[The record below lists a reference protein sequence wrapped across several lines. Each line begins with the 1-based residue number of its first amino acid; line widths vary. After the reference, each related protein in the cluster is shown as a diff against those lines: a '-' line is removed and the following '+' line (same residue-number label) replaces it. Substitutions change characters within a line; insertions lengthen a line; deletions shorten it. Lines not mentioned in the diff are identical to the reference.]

1 MSSVGSTQVLDFS
14 NEEGPEAIE
23 ALEGFDLALPTLDA
37 FVLPSSK
44 ALCQVTKKGVFT
56 SDGQRHWRDEW
67 KEVTLAVHEGDLV
80 ALATVGGKVDLV
92 TLVQGKLQ
100 TIR

>member
-1 MSSVGSTQVLDFS
+1 M
-14 NEEGPEAIE
+14 
-23 ALEGFDLALPTLDA
+23 
-37 FVLPSSK
+37 
-44 ALCQVTKKGVFT
+44 TKKGVST
-56 SDGQRHWRDEW
+56 SDGQRHWRDGW

-80 ALATVGGKVDLV
+80 ALATVGGKIDLV

>member
-14 NEEGPEAIE
+14 TEEGPEAIE
-23 ALEGFDLALPTLDA
+23 ALEGYDLTLPTLDA
-37 FVLPSSK
+37 FVLPASK
-44 ALCQVTKKGVFT
+44 ELCQVTKRGIST

-80 ALATVGGKVDLV
+80 ALATVGGKIALV
-92 TLVQGKLQ
+92 SLMQGKLQ